1 MKSLL
6 FLAFLVPVTIH
17 AVGLEGGVD
26 VGYFNPKLIVRTYPG
41 LTAAQATN
49 FMGPLYTAYGHL
61 TLPLPHT
68 TLGFGLTFS
77 YSNQITNDSSA
88 TVSKEDLTMTRF
100 GGDIKL
106 QLDVLQVILPYVRV
120 NFGKDYLSWTDR
132 GTVAAGSYIAS
143 STAGGFFYSLL
154 VGVQIPFAP
163 EFALY
168 AQGGFTESPGST
180 LVTRSYAVNGV
191 NQTVNS
197 SSSADTT
204 YTGFIISGGARL
216 SF

>member
-1 MKSLL
+1 MKSVL
-6 FLAFLVPVTIH
+6 FLAFLVPAVIH

-26 VGYFNPKLIVRTYPG
+26 VGYFNPKLTARTYPG

-77 YSNQITNDSSA
+77 YSNQITNDTSA
-88 TVSKEDLTMTRF
+88 TVTKEDLSMTRF

-106 QLDVLQVILPYVRV
+106 QLDVLQVVLPYIRV
-120 NFGKDYLSWTDR
+120 NFGKDNLSWTDR
-132 GTVAAGSYIAS
+132 GTVPAGSYIAS
-143 STAGGFFYSLL
+143 STAGGLFYSVLL
-154 VGVQIPFAP
+154 GVQIPFVP

-168 AQGGFTESPGST
+168 AQGGFTESPGSV
-180 LVTRSYAVNGV
+180 LVTRSYAVNGT
-191 NQTVNS
+191 NQAVS
-197 SSSADTT
+197 SSSASDTT
-204 YTGFIISGGARL
+204 YSGLIFSGGARL

>member
-1 MKSLL
+1 MKYTLL
-6 FLAFLVPVTIH
+6 LALLIPALTH

-26 VGYFNPKLIVRTYPG
+26 VGYFNPQLTARSYPG
-41 LTAAQATN
+41 LNASQATN

-77 YSNQITNDSSA
+77 YSNQITNDTSVA
-88 TVSKEDLTMTRF
+88 VTKEDMTMTRF
-100 GGDIKL
+100 GADFKF
-106 QLDVLQVILPYVRV
+106 QLDVLQVILPYLRV
-120 NFGKDYLSWTDR
+120 NFGKDYLAWTDR

-143 STAGGFFYSLL
+143 STAGGFFYSMLL
-154 VGVQIPFAP
+154 GVQFPFAP

-168 AQGGFTESPGST
+168 AQGGLTQSPGST
-180 LVTRSYAVNGV
+180 LVTRSFAVNGV
-191 NQTVNS
+191 NQTVTS
-197 SSSADTT
+197 PSTADTT
-204 YTGFIISGGARL
+204 YSGFIASAGARL